1 MHGQQHIKI
10 CTAKQAK
17 EYTDIR
23 PLKQNCIKNAAI
35 WFNKTCRIKQ
45 LTPSYINIRVNGNN
59 PKSERTK
66 KSAICYRINHELKFQ
81 YAKKQLNE
89 QLYKTHLECANL
101 WPTTWLII
109 QTAIDSNIQS
119 QMERHYLLTYLLTYS
134 MEQSPS

>member
-66 KSAICYRINHELKFQ
+66 KSAIRYRINQELKFQ
-81 YAKKQLNE
+81 YTKKNYLMNTYIKHTWNV
-89 QLYKTHLECANL
+89 LTFGRPLGKSYK
-101 WPTTWLII
+101 
-109 QTAIDSNIQS
+109 Q
-119 QMERHYLLTYLLTYS
+119 R
-134 MEQSPS
+134 